1 MARELAAYREAHTY
15 VTNVSSDITT
25 MWHHRYQKL
34 QFMGFEGSASP
45 SQSTSVGFATAAL
58 LLATVLGDV
67 ERGRAAGSAK
77 SHRAISLSGRFR
89 MSVWGGENGNAIRI
103 RTIIDGL
110 RFLGATRV

>member
-15 VTNVSSDITT
+15 VTNVRSDITP

-45 SQSTSVGFATAAL
+45 SQSTSVGFATAAM
-58 LLATVLGDV
+58 LLATVVGDV
-67 ERGRAAGSAK
+67 EGGRAAGSVK

-89 MSVWGGENGNAIRI
+89 MSVWGGKNGNAIGI
-103 RTIIDGL
+103 RTIIDGAG
-110 RFLGATRV
+110 FPGATPV